1 MEKAGTDTDM
11 AIRYL
16 CKFDNYLDMN
26 PEDKQLISN
35 FIDFFNQKDAVEKA
49 MLKYIIENDYIN
61 SDTSVLTNIHET
73 GSPTIKA
80 TIASSAK
87 KQILDKY
94 KYPLC
99 IDYMRK
105 FEDALS
111 SFAKMKNS
119 SGIKQTGRN
128 NETIRYK
135 MELKIAGEDDRLFSS
150 NNNYYF
156 DIFSDKGMH

>member
-1 MEKAGTDTDM
+1 
-11 AIRYL
+11 
-16 CKFDNYLDMN
+16 
-26 PEDKQLISN
+26 
-35 FIDFFNQKDAVEKA
+35 
-49 MLKYIIENDYIN
+49 
-61 SDTSVLTNIHET
+61 
-73 GSPTIKA
+73 
-80 TIASSAK
+80 
-87 KQILDKY
+87 
-94 KYPLC
+94 
-99 IDYMRK
+99 MRK